1 MKDERFTCGT
11 LILFGALLFFAAA
24 PVSAQVASDVEADP
38 AEVETATERAES
50 EPDPELVKRVHVL
63 LAGIEFEPT
72 AEQFKALGPE
82 ASKVLHAVARDA
94 ERTPVERGRAVV
106 ALVHFEDARSGD
118 VLTKLLD
125 ASATPRHLKRK
136 IIWTLGRIGD
146 SDSVEH
152 LKPYLANKDYAT
164 REATIDSLGRMGGE
178 KAREALR
185 SHVDRESSEHLK
197 KKLKAAL
204 ANPSPSDGVSR

>member
-1 MKDERFTCGT
+1 MRYKRFACWKG
-11 LILFGALLFFAAA
+11 LFFGAMIFCAA
-24 PVSAQVASDVEADP
+24 PALAQVASDVEVDSTEAKGEVAASAD
-38 AEVETATERAES
+38 VELA
-50 EPDPELVKRVHVL
+50 PELVKRVNSL

-82 ASKVLHAVARDA
+82 ASKVLHAVAQDA

-106 ALVHFEDARSGD
+106 ALVHFEDASSRD

-136 IIWTLGRIGD
+136 IIWALGRIGD
-146 SDSVEH
+146 SKTVEH
-152 LKPYLANKDYAT
+152 LKPFLANKDYAT
-164 REATIDSLGRMGGE
+164 REATIDSLGRMGSE
-178 KAREALR
+178 QAREALR

-197 KKLKAAL
+197 KKVKAAL
-204 ANPSPSDGVSR
+204 SASGSTRVGQ